1 MENVS
6 VFDIVSLIA
15 SLASLILA
23 ILAIW
28 LSFKFF
34 EKSNEASDKTIE
46 ASKGISAS
54 VERLE
59 KLFDKLYSDTF
70 TMMKDTVSDMRKH
83 IWNKDETGDSKSTD
97 IEEELERKAQQKVDA
112 LKKELS
118 DDLSKM
124 FAKQHIT
131 DTKITNLKA
140 ELSTLI
146 EKAVSQTRTLE
157 SEARE
162 ETTREYI
169 LRRLRL
175 LKRRK
180 NRIVA
185 DDIVERASKDGLN
198 VKRLFDEFVK
208 MKEDGLIDFDG
219 REITS
224 PDDEIRLL

>member
-1 MENVS
+1 MTAVEL
-6 VFDIVSLIA
+6 ISLIA

-23 ILAIW
+23 IIAIW

-46 ASKGISAS
+46 ASKGIGAS

-83 IWNKDETGDSKSTD
+83 IWNKEDTGESKSTEL
-97 IEEELERKAQQKVDA
+97 EEELEKKAQEKVDA

-118 DDLSKM
+118 NDLSQM
-124 FAKQHIT
+124 FARQHIT
-131 DTKITNLKA
+131 DKKITNLKE

-162 ETTREYI
+162 ETIREYI
-169 LRRLRL
+169 LRRIRIIRKR
-175 LKRRK
+175 KRRV
-180 NRIVA
+180 VA
-185 DDIVERASKDGLN
+185 DDIVTQAGNDGLN
-198 VKRLFDEFVK
+198 IRRLFDEFIK

-219 REITS
+219 KEITG